1 MRRECKR
8 CERWRVHERASARW
22 SSTLPSPFSRSSD
35 NHPQY
40 NRPNNQH
47 HPHHRHHHYRH
58 HDRWWSARAGRG
70 TRVVVEKLVRRAEG
84 TQGPGRT
91 APLRVTSLVN
101 IQTSRLFRAFSPQG
115 ARVNSSN
122 RGQPVQVI
130 ETQLRIN
137 DFLKQGDLCQ
147 LCCLVFWP
155 FCKAIQ
161 SMFFLLLF
169 TPNPTLAGME
179 ILKRT

>member
-1 MRRECKR
+1 MVERARRER
-8 CERWRVHERASARW
+8 DAR
-22 SSTLPSPFSRSSD
+22 
-35 NHPQY
+35 
-40 NRPNNQH
+40 
-47 HPHHRHHHYRH
+47 
-58 HDRWWSARAGRG
+58 GRG
-70 TRVVVEKLVRRAEG
+70 EAREEG
-84 TQGPGRT
+84 RGDPGAREDST
-91 APLRVTSLVN
+91 TESDEPGKHSN
-101 IQTSRLFRAFSPQG
+101 IYACAFSPQG
-115 ARVNSSN
+115 ARVNSGN